1 MVLDTNKALS
11 SLVRNGVVRR
21 LILHPAIEL
30 YAPEYLIEEID
41 EHKSDVLKKVPEEFF
56 HLMMDELKRK
66 LIVVKAEELASYRD
80 EAVRIA
86 QEFDI
91 DDWPFVAVALRL
103 GIPIW
108 TNDKA
113 LIRHS
118 LRSSRYLAIDTVT
131 LLKVLR
137 GELDLEDW
145 HVVKKG
151 LEARIYH
158 AA

>member
-1 MVLDTNKALS
+1 LKLRLVLDTNKALS

-30 YAPEYLIEEID
+30 YAPEYLIEEIE
-41 EHKSDVLKKVPEEFF
+41 EHKGDILKKVPEELFR
-56 HLMMDELKRK
+56 LMMDELKRK
-66 LIVVKAEELASYRD
+66 LIVVKAEELALSRD
-80 EAVRIA
+80 EAMRIA

-91 DDWPFVAVALRL
+91 DDWPFVGVALKLR
-103 GIPIW
+103 IPIW

-113 LIRHS
+113 LIQHG
-118 LRSSRYLAIDTVT
+118 LKSSKYLAIDTVA

-145 HVVKKG
+145 RAVKKD
-151 LEARIYH
+151 LETRI
-158 AA
+158 